1 MLITM
6 LIIAIILSAV
16 GINMIRMQKEDEA
29 RRKRRKEVE
38 KTLIRQRLNRMNQRL
53 GKREYS
59 ERSESRNSTE
69 GRC

>member
-29 RRKRRKEVE
+29 RQKRRKEVE
-38 KTLIRQRLNRMNQRL
+38 KTLIRQRLERAGVKHGRRMDN
-53 GKREYS
+53 
-59 ERSESRNSTE
+59 
-69 GRC
+69 

>member
-38 KTLIRQRLNRMNQRL
+38 KTLIQQR
-53 GKREYS
+53 REMLRWTS
-59 ERSESRNSTE
+59 NGQLT
-69 GRC
+69 C

>member
-29 RRKRRKEVE
+29 RRRRRKEVE
-38 KTLIRQRLNRMNQRL
+38 KTLIQQRLNWMNQRL
-53 GKREYS
+53 GKRK
-59 ERSESRNSTE
+59 
-69 GRC
+69 

>member
-38 KTLIRQRLNRMNQRL
+38 KTLIRQRLERAGVKHGHRMDD
-53 GKREYS
+53 
-59 ERSESRNSTE
+59 
-69 GRC
+69 

>member
-29 RRKRRKEVE
+29 RRRRKKEIE
-38 KTLIRQRLNRMNQRL
+38 KALIRQRLERAGVKHGHRMDD
-53 GKREYS
+53 
-59 ERSESRNSTE
+59 
-69 GRC
+69 